1 MPKPRGVGSPHYGG
15 ESGEIILA
23 LLNHSHHP
31 ASSIC
36 TGMEV
41 RYFTNHS
48 KVNFSFYLPSNFQKL
63 KLQERLLLCQ
73 GSGTGIRMPGIP
85 KTILI

>member
-63 KLQERLLLCQ
+63 KLQEDSFYARARAQAFECLAYLKQ
-73 GSGTGIRMPGIP
+73 F
-85 KTILI
+85 